1 MSSKRKKQKK
11 QNPHKHE
18 HEHSCC
24 NDNEDSCCCGG
35 GHDGIVE
42 PPVDYEIINNPQF
55 EANTSRV
62 VRGMLQASLD
72 PTHVPHVVPAK
83 RSASV
88 SQMFV

>member
-24 NDNEDSCCCGG
+24 NDNEDSCCCG